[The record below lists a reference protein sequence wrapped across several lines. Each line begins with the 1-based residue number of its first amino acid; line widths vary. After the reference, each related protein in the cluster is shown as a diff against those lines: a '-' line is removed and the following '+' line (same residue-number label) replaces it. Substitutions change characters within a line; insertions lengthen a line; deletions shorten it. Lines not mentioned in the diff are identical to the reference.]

1 MFAGA
6 SFGASLNDRGDLVF
20 AGILLT
26 DQGLPFP
33 EQNGLG
39 QGLFRARRTG
49 AIASVVSP
57 GDAAP
62 GGGTFDFAAAA
73 STNNRGDVAF
83 QGHVAGEE
91 ILPSSGFP
99 PPDFVIAALGSVY
112 VKDGATGKIRSIAH
126 AGDQAPGGGVF
137 RQAISPVLNDSG
149 AIAFLG
155 DLTPPPAASEV
166 TGVYLHRRGVTIA
179 VARPGD
185 EMPGGG
191 RFVTSAIIVGWQID
205 VNNAGE
211 VVFNAALDTHDNG
224 DGFPDTGLY
233 LFSNGKRRLVARTGT
248 EIPGVG
254 TIAQLQMNV
263 PEANPPPDSSLSQLR
278 SEQQRPRTS
287 GVRRDAHRRARCAAP
302 RHAALTEGVGS
313 TGRPSP

>member
-1 MFAGA
+1 M
-6 SFGASLNDRGDLVF
+6 
-20 AGILLT
+20 
-26 DQGLPFP
+26 
-33 EQNGLG
+33 
-39 QGLFRARRTG
+39 
-49 AIASVVSP
+49 SP

-62 GGGTFDFAAAA
+62 GGGTFDFA
-73 STNNRGDVAF
+73 SDGSINNRGDVAF

-91 ILPSSGFP
+91 ILPSSSFP
-99 PPDFVIAALGSVY
+99 PPDFVISALGSVY

-126 AGDQAPGGGVF
+126 AGDQAPGGGVY

-155 DLTPPPAASEV
+155 DLTPAPAANEV

-191 RFVTSAIIVGWQID
+191 RFVTSAIIGGWQID

-211 VVFNAALDTHDNG
+211 VVFNAALDTHANAEI
-224 DGFPDTGLY
+224 PDTGLY
-233 LFSNGKRRLVARTGT
+233 LFSHGERHLVARTGT
-248 EIPGVG
+248 VIPGVG

-263 PEANPPPDSSLSQLR
+263 PEANPPPEKLAFPTQERTTTTADKWCSARRSPTGAVCCSS
-278 SEQQRPRTS
+278 PRR
-287 GVRRDAHRRARCAAP
+287 VD
-302 RHAALTEGVGS
+302 
-313 TGRPSP
+313 